1 MKTQRL
7 RPQRLKPQRLK
18 PQRLIRHG
26 LRDMGRHRLR
36 TFFMML
42 GTFVGVLALTVV
54 MAIGQG
60 TREAVMSN
68 MERMFAG
75 NSILLS
81 AGGGGMMGGPG
92 ANGPTTTLTEEDL
105 EEIQTSVQ
113 GIQVYDPMIMAMSRE
128 VVYQGNS
135 SSVRVMGHSEHHEE
149 VWNRGVS
156 RGAFF
161 GADEVRSSARVAL
174 IGETMVQDLFGGSD
188 PIGLQIRIGAVPVQ
202 VIGVLDSMGIDPH
215 GWDRDNEVI
224 VPYTTMMRRIMN
236 IDYIQSAKFLVAS
249 GADLDGAVSDIEG
262 LLRERHALAG
272 EELNDFSMITPTQV
286 REMVDSMNRIF
297 TLFLPLL
304 AAVSLLIGGIVVAN
318 LMLMG
323 VNERRSEIGLR
334 KAVGARGRDIWIQFL
349 LESSLVTVAGGVL
362 ALLVGAV
369 ALYFIGGSMEGVG
382 IMPWEAA
389 TLGMGASVV
398 VGLLAGVIP
407 ARRASALDPVAT
419 LRE

>member
-7 RPQRLKPQRLK
+7 L
-18 PQRLIRHG
+18 RHG

-54 MAIGQG
+54 LAIGQG
-60 TREAVMSN
+60 TREAVTEN
-68 MERMFAG
+68 IERMFAG

-92 ANGPTTTLTEEDL
+92 ADGPTTTLVVEDL
-105 EEIQTSVQ
+105 EEIQASVP
-113 GIQVYDPMIMAMSRE
+113 GIRVFDPMILGMGRE

-135 SSVRVMGHSEHHEE
+135 ATVRVLGHSEHHEE

-161 GADEVRSSARVAL
+161 GEEEVRSSGRVAL
-174 IGETMVQDLFGGSD
+174 VGETLVRDLFEGAD
-188 PIGLQIRIGAVPVQ
+188 PIGLQLRVGTVPFQ

-224 VPYTTMMRRIMN
+224 IPYTTMMRRVMN
-236 IDYIQSAKFLVAS
+236 VDYIGTAKILVERT
-249 GADLDGAVSDIEG
+249 ADLDATVAAIEG
-262 LLRERHALAG
+262 MLRERHALAEG
-272 EELNDFSMITPTQV
+272 EPNDFSMITPTQV
-286 REMVDSMNRIF
+286 EEMVASMNRIF

-304 AAVSLLIGGIVVAN
+304 AAVSLFIGGIVVAN

-323 VNERRSEIGLR
+323 VNERRAEIGLR
-334 KAVGARGRDIWIQFL
+334 KAVGARDRDIWLQFL
-349 LESSLVTVAGGVL
+349 LESSLVTVVGGVL
-362 ALLVGAV
+362 ALLVGALGLAV
-369 ALYFIGGSMEGVG
+369 VGRAMEGVSV
-382 IMPWEAA
+382 MPWEAA
-389 TLGMGASVV
+389 TLGLVAAVA
-398 VGLLAGVIP
+398 VGLLAGVFP
-407 ARRASALDPVAT
+407 ARRAAALEPVQT

>member
-1 MKTQRL
+1 MKT
-7 RPQRLKPQRLK
+7 
-18 PQRLIRHG
+18 QRLIRHG

-60 TREAVMSN
+60 TREALMEN

-81 AGGGGMMGGPG
+81 AGGGGMMGGGG
-92 ANGPTTTLTEEDL
+92 ASGPTTTLTEEDL
-105 EEIQTSVQ
+105 EEIQASVP
-113 GIQVYDPMIMAMSRE
+113 GIRVYDPMIMASSRE
-128 VVYQGNS
+128 VIYQGKS
-135 SSVRVMGHSEHHEE
+135 SSVRVMGHSENHEE

-161 GADEVRSSARVAL
+161 GEGEVRSSARVAL
-174 IGETMVQDLFGGSD
+174 IGETLVRDLFEGAD
-188 PIGLQIRIGAVPVQ
+188 PIGLQLRVGTVPFD

-215 GWDRDNEVI
+215 GWDRDNEI
-224 VPYTTMMRRIMN
+224 MVPYTTSMRRVMN
-236 IDYIQSAKFLVAS
+236 IDYMQSAKFLTADEV
-249 GADLDGAVSDIEG
+249 DLDETVVAIEA
-262 LLRERHALAG
+262 LLRDRHALAEG
-272 EELNDFSMITPTQV
+272 ELNDFSMITPTQV
-286 REMVDSMNRIF
+286 REMISSMNRIF

-334 KAVGARGRDIWIQFL
+334 KAVGAQGRDNWLQFL
-349 LESSLVTVAGGVL
+349 AESSLVTAAGGVL
-362 ALLVGAV
+362 ALLVGAA
-369 ALYFIGGSMEGVG
+369 ALSIIGGAMEGVSV
-382 IMPWEAA
+382 MPWEAA
-389 TLGMGASVV
+389 TLGMCASIL
-398 VGLLAGVIP
+398 VGLLAGVVP
-407 ARRASALDPVAT
+407 ARKAAALDPVAT